1 MAASSIFLLL
11 AGAVLA
17 LHVAIVAFVV
27 AGLVL
32 IVAGNRAGW
41 RWVNAL
47 WFRAL
52 HLLTIAVVA
61 AQAWLGVVC
70 PLTTLEMWLR
80 TQAGAGTYSGSFIEH
95 WMQALLYWHAPDWV
109 FALAYS
115 AFALTVAFAW
125 WRFPPAKA
133 PRWMSSRRA
142 VSHVVPRSRQNEPS
156 SSGGKP

>member
-11 AGAVLA
+11 AGAVLV

-27 AGLVL
+27 AGLAL

-47 WFRAL
+47 WFRSL

-61 AQAWLGVVC
+61 AQAWLGLVC

-80 TQAGAGTYSGSFIEH
+80 TRAEAGAYSGGFIEH
-95 WMQALLYWHAPDWV
+95 WLQALLYWEAPGWV

-115 AFALTVAFAW
+115 AFALAVALAW
-125 WRFPPAKA
+125 WRFPPVGN
-133 PRWMSSRRA
+133 RRA
-142 VSHVVPRSRQNEPS
+142 N
-156 SSGGKP
+156 G